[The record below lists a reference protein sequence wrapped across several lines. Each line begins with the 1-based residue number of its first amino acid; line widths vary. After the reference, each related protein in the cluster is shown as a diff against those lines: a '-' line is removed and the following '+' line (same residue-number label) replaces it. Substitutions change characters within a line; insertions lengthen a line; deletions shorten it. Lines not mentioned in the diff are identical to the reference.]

1 MNRKD
6 HEDAYT
12 AIALLMGAAYVL
24 YSAVMSSKGANESTK
39 KYQEPKSTSSSISSE
54 YVKEESELEKSLV
67 TSEMTK
73 ESELSVSSKA
83 LQDSSRTTGSND
95 ETDNKETEA
104 SSLNENATSN
114 SEDSSQENELIRYDK
129 IDLSMYF
136 QYIGYVKSKESGN
149 KFYLFDYD
157 SKAGTYTEINGLFT
171 FDFWGAYNFRQAC
184 DFLTDEEQQVLWLR
198 TEGSIRTVKTILND
212 LNKKYAN
219 KSDEEIL
226 EQVKED
232 ANNNEKYNV
241 LFIELLIKDKDGEKV
256 LVPVLNLGTG
266 IYYEINGNDF
276 WNEKDVY
283 KDRFENL
290 SGYINNGKYGSIG
303 SIGEQ
308 NLSVAEINQI
318 TALINQ
324 DVKQELNSKSRSL
337 TK

>member
-1 MNRKD
+1 MNGRN
-6 HEDAYT
+6 HEDA
-12 AIALLMGAAYVL
+12 AAAMAMLMVGAYVL
-24 YSAVMSSKGANESTK
+24 YSAVMSSKRANESTK
-39 KYQEPKSTSSSISSE
+39 KYQEPKSASSSISSE

-67 TSEMTK
+67 TSELTK
-73 ESELSVSSKA
+73 ESELISSSEA
-83 LQDSSRTTGSND
+83 LQDSSKATDLND
-95 ETDNKETEA
+95 ENANKETET
-104 SSLNENATSN
+104 SSSNESVTSN
-114 SEDSSQENELIRYDK
+114 SEDSSQENELISYDK
-129 IDLSMYF
+129 VDLSMYF

-171 FDFWGAYNFRQAC
+171 FDFWVAYNFRPAC
-184 DFLTDEEQQVLWLR
+184 DFLTNEEQQVLLLR

-290 SGYINNGKYGSIG
+290 SGYINDGKYGSIG